1 MSEELLQVET
11 DAPGIL
17 DEWLRRLTSRKLMVW
32 VTATALMLFSDLQS
46 SDWVAVTV
54 MYIGSQALVDL
65 ATQWKHGK

>member
-46 SDWVAVTV
+46 SDWVAVSLV
-54 MYIGSQALVDL
+54 YIGSQAAVDL
-65 ATQWKHGK
+65 AKAWKSA